1 MTLILFSPM
10 LYALGLGGA
19 TVESFLNQ
27 PLNVRVELIS
37 RSSEELQSISSGL
50 ASTEDFELLGL
61 SRSAISVPLR
71 FETVTNT
78 ANPYVR
84 ITSRLPIYEPVVQ
97 LLIQVAW
104 SNGRMLREYTL
115 FLDPPTFESQAPPV
129 SVRPAPTPQPEVA
142 VEPPPQKQPEPAA
155 VIQRAPDPVLVESVT
170 DEPTTPEQSPEETV
184 SVDSPSREPVTTE
197 PESAQPPME
206 DPEEN
211 ADSTNVPSA
220 EDPLADEAGAE
231 ESIEQETQ
239 ASEPAAEEPAVDDQ
253 IEQEPEAEVSAV
265 EEEQSTEGEIHGP
278 VARGETLWGI
288 ARDWSRGTGYG
299 INQTMLAL
307 QRKNPEAFIRG
318 NINSLKQGAIL
329 RMPSFSEIGQLS
341 SRQAMLEVMR
351 QEQEI
356 RSGIR
361 TTAPDFVTPTVADST
376 DFREPVVEQTPEPVQ
391 TEELGHL
398 ELVPPAADDT
408 DTVDSGQSSQVTDS
422 ELPEQPIEEELAR
435 TEEDLVNARQE
446 NEYLSDRIKEL
457 EEQVSTQQDIPVE
470 VEDSDLAG
478 METSLADQRA
488 SDEPEPPV
496 ALTPGG
502 EEEPWYAGST
512 IWLVG
517 IAVVLISLI
526 IWGLRRR
533 SAMAG
538 ITIVEAIDQETVQ
551 VPVEKPREF
560 QPVSV
565 PGEATR
571 VQEPEPREDT
581 VIQQPEAEEETVI
594 QQPEP
599 EPEEETAIQQPVPKP
614 DVEETIQQTVPEPE
628 EEEQAPAS
636 DDPEVSL
643 DLARAYLSMGD
654 KEAARSMLGEA
665 IQNGN
670 AEQVAEARLM
680 MEEL

>member
-1 MTLILFSPM
+1 
-10 LYALGLGGA
+10 
-19 TVESFLNQ
+19 
-27 PLNVRVELIS
+27 
-37 RSSEELQSISSGL
+37 
-50 ASTEDFELLGL
+50 
-61 SRSAISVPLR
+61 
-71 FETVTNT
+71 
-78 ANPYVR
+78 
-84 ITSRLPIYEPVVQ
+84 
-97 LLIQVAW
+97 
-104 SNGRMLREYTL
+104 
-115 FLDPPTFESQAPPV
+115 
-129 SVRPAPTPQPEVA
+129 
-142 VEPPPQKQPEPAA
+142 
-155 VIQRAPDPVLVESVT
+155 
-170 DEPTTPEQSPEETV
+170 
-184 SVDSPSREPVTTE
+184 
-197 PESAQPPME
+197 
-206 DPEEN
+206 
-211 ADSTNVPSA
+211 
-220 EDPLADEAGAE
+220 
-231 ESIEQETQ
+231 
-239 ASEPAAEEPAVDDQ
+239 
-253 IEQEPEAEVSAV
+253 
-265 EEEQSTEGEIHGP
+265 
-278 VARGETLWGI
+278 
-288 ARDWSRGTGYG
+288 
-299 INQTMLAL
+299 
-307 QRKNPEAFIRG
+307 
-318 NINSLKQGAIL
+318 
-329 RMPSFSEIGQLS
+329 
-341 SRQAMLEVMR
+341 
-351 QEQEI
+351 
-356 RSGIR
+356 
-361 TTAPDFVTPTVADST
+361 
-376 DFREPVVEQTPEPVQ
+376 
-391 TEELGHL
+391 
-398 ELVPPAADDT
+398 
-408 DTVDSGQSSQVTDS
+408 
-422 ELPEQPIEEELAR
+422 
-435 TEEDLVNARQE
+435 
-446 NEYLSDRIKEL
+446 
-457 EEQVSTQQDIPVE
+457 
-470 VEDSDLAG
+470 

-599 EPEEETAIQQPVPKP
+599 EPEEETAIQQPVTKP